1 MGDLS
6 ANFSRSE
13 FRCKCGCGKYNIT
26 PALIKGLQE
35 LRDYLGMPIIIGS
48 GTRCPEH
55 NAAVGGTRNSYHVKG
70 YAADIRVD
78 GLTPKELMRAAEQ
91 IKVFRYGGIG
101 LYDTFIH
108 VDVRGHKARWRG

>member
-13 FRCKCGCGKYNIT
+13 FQCKCGCKKFNIT

-35 LRDYLGMPIIIGS
+35 LRDYLGMPIIVNS

-78 GLTPKELMRAAEQ
+78 GLTPKELARAAEQ
-91 IKVFRYGGIG
+91 VKVFRYGGIG